1 MENRKELSEKSK
13 KLIAKN
19 FNSDILNKSTGYY
32 KTENIYPISSKPN
45 ELKKKYKEFIPK
57 YKEIK
62 PNEMRFNQLLSDQQK
77 NNSLLM
83 QNLKLIKNKKN
94 EELEILRNRAKT
106 IKENC
111 YDEKGNFSARK
122 RHLLEFYGLEKMNN
136 KSYNFSASKN
146 IIERRRS
153 QNRSLFIQ
161 RIPKNLD
168 INNDNNSIY
177 SNIDKYSIINDKENN
192 IDVNNNNI
200 EEKENKNLN
209 NNIDDES
216 NDSNIIIK
224 NKYNKKSRN
233 INNDYMDYNLSTI
246 SNDEYQNTVNCVNN
260 KENMYHRI
268 KTDINFTDVDINALK
283 KDEKKEKL
291 NLENKKNLKK
301 NFYHPK
307 GLNKVFY
314 TQMNKPVQS
323 NRINK
328 KERDDD
334 EKEYYNIEIKNIDS
348 LKTIPLVD
356 KKKIKE
362 IFYKNGLHIYDFN
375 EDGMNILS
383 RDKKM
388 EAKLR
393 KNKRDENFDRNYRN
407 TQRQLKKLNII
418 INKREIVSEKGFESR
433 VVRKKRKGT
442 PGTLLYKNKGN
453 KDENTKINTG
463 FGFKRDKNIL
473 PISNNNYKNNYN
485 YKMSYFNHNK
495 K

>member
-13 KLIAKN
+13 KLIAKQ
-19 FNSDILNKSTGYY
+19 FKSDILNISTGYY
-32 KTENIYPISSKPN
+32 KKENIFPITPKPN

-177 SNIDKYSIINDKENN
+177 SNIINDKENN

-246 SNDEYQNTVNCVNN
+246 SNDEYQNTINCVNN

-362 IFYKNGLHIYDFN
+362 IFYKNGLHI
-375 EDGMNILS
+375 
-383 RDKKM
+383 
-388 EAKLR
+388 
-393 KNKRDENFDRNYRN
+393 
-407 TQRQLKKLNII
+407 
-418 INKREIVSEKGFESR
+418 
-433 VVRKKRKGT
+433 
-442 PGTLLYKNKGN
+442 
-453 KDENTKINTG
+453 
-463 FGFKRDKNIL
+463 
-473 PISNNNYKNNYN
+473 
-485 YKMSYFNHNK
+485 
-495 K
+495 